1 MKAGITKSDVI
12 VFYLF
17 FVMTIV
23 FSICFLVCY
32 QPLHAIKK
40 TMILKH
46 KKRDS
51 AESFYPPVNAT
62 VAGVLS
68 VHHH

>member
-1 MKAGITKSDVI
+1 MKAGITKFDVI

-32 QPLHAIKK
+32 GLLHAIKK
-40 TMILKH
+40 TMTPKH
-46 KKRDS
+46 KKRNS
-51 AESFYPPVNAT
+51 AESFYPPGDRA

-68 VHHH
+68 AYHH